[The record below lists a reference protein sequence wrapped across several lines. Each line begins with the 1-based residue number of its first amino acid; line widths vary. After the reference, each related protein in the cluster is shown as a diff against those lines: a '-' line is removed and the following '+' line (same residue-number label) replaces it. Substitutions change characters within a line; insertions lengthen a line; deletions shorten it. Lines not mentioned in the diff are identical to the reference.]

1 MTPHQVDLVRRSF
14 DAIWP
19 VRRKLAELFYRRL
32 FELAPD
38 ARHLFM
44 SDIERQQLKFM
55 DMIAAIVGALDN
67 RDVFQ
72 SLVSHS
78 GRQHAQLGVKP
89 THFVLFGQ
97 ALIWGLEQ
105 QFGPEFAPDLRQAWI
120 ALYDSVQGEMTGAT
134 TVRQRS
140 ERRA

>member
-1 MTPHQVDLVRRSF
+1 
-14 DAIWP
+14 
-19 VRRKLAELFYRRL
+19 
-32 FELAPD
+32 
-38 ARHLFM
+38 M